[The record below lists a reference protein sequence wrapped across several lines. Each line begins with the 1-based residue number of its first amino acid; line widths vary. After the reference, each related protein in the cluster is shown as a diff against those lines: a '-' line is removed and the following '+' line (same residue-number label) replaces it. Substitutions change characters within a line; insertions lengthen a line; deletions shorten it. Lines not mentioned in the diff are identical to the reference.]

1 MVAAFEPGTVLQYP
15 YLWHWQD
22 AQGETEG
29 RKDRPVAVAVLF
41 VARDGQEYVLLL
53 PLTTR
58 EPARGREAV
67 EIPATE
73 KPRAA
78 LDQKRRQ
85 WLMLDEYN
93 LDPVKGS
100 YYLRQ
105 SAVTGQFSRAFMQTV
120 LERFRSLF
128 SHARRVA
135 RHP

>member
-22 AQGETEG
+22 AEGETEG

-41 VARDGQEYVLLL
+41 VARDGQEYVLL
-53 PLTTR
+53 LTTR

-85 WLMLDEYN
+85 WLMLDDYN

>member
-58 EPARGREAV
+58 EPAREREAV
-67 EIPATE
+67 EIPGTE

-78 LDQKRRQ
+78 LDQKCRQ

-128 SHARRVA
+128 PQARRVA

>member
-1 MVAAFEPGTVLQYP
+1 MSAAFEPGTVLHYP

-41 VARDGQEYVLLL
+41 VGRDGQDYVLLL
-53 PLTTR
+53 PLTTQK
-58 EPARGREAV
+58 PAERREAI

-73 KPRAA
+73 KARAA
-78 LDQKRRQ
+78 LDQNRSQ

-105 SAVTGQFSRAFMQTV
+105 SAVTGQFSKAFMRTV
-120 LERFRSLF
+120 LEQFRGLF
-128 SHARRVA
+128 PQAKRVA

>member
-128 SHARRVA
+128 SHARCVA